1 MNTGRGKGKSKKA
14 NDECSN
20 LANKLKDKSLQK
32 RVFDFVGEKGLTTC
46 DMAEMALDLSH
57 QSCSATFNA
66 LMRKGLIEKSGQTAT
81 TRYGRHGFR
90 MKIRQMDALYSHY
103 NPRRKIQ
110 RYNVLAKEAPARY
123 FCPAKWLSASDYVGV
138 GCELFGCM
146 NHATYLQIP
155 FSDARNIYRAYK
167 KRYDIHERL
176 QRLSHACTIISK
188 C

>member
-1 MNTGRGKGKSKKA
+1 MEMNTGRGKGKSKKA

-81 TRYGRHGFR
+81 TRYGRQANLFR
-90 MKIRQMDALYSHY
+90 VVKR
-103 NPRRKIQ
+103 
-110 RYNVLAKEAPARY
+110 ET
-123 FCPAKWLSASDYVGV
+123 
-138 GCELFGCM
+138 LFP
-146 NHATYLQIP
+146 L
-155 FSDARNIYRAYK
+155 
-167 KRYDIHERL
+167 
-176 QRLSHACTIISK
+176 
-188 C
+188 